1 MSGMDGKVDFRRI
14 ANVIIESNA
23 DIVCLQEVDRSTT
36 RVAGVDSLHL
46 LSNYT
51 VMTFVFGKNLDFQG
65 GGYGKAILSS
75 LPILDHTNRHLK
87 KLSDGEQR
95 GVITARVKLNNGL
108 DLTIS
113 NTHLDH

>member
-1 MSGMDGKVDFRRI
+1 MDGKVDFRRI

-65 GGYGKAILSS
+65 GGYGNAILSS

-87 KLSDGEQR
+87 NSVMENKE
-95 GVITARVKLNNGL
+95 V
-108 DLTIS
+108 
-113 NTHLDH
+113 